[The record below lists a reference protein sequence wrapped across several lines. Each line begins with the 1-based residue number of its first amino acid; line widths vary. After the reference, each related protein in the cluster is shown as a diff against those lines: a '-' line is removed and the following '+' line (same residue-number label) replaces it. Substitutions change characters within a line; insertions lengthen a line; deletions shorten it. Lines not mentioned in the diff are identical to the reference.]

1 MASCFRRSCSAGQDD
16 KGVRPRVRSCAEC
29 ALFQR
34 LRVLKHW
41 KSAHSRDA
49 HMRDVRSRN
58 ANTRDVRSRG
68 ACARGAHSRHSF
80 ESRAQAAGSPLPDA
94 PALYRGLHDVEEVV
108 ANVGRARA
116 KELERVEFL
125 GGEGLVA
132 LGLAVRRAGLVVIPQ
147 DVVGCAAQALCQRDE
162 PRGAKLDAPALPRAV
177 RRLAHAKIVGDFG
190 LGESSCA
197 AQLCQPSFVS
207 LTHWYLLVWS

>member
-1 MASCFRRSCSAGQDD
+1 MLRWLRRQRRASARSYLRRVCAFPTFEGVETLEKRTLAGCSHSRRSLE
-16 KGVRPRVRSCAEC
+16 RRS
-29 ALFQR
+29 
-34 LRVLKHW
+34 
-41 KSAHSRDA
+41 
-49 HMRDVRSRN
+49 
-58 ANTRDVRSRG
+58 
-68 ACARGAHSRHSF
+68 
-80 ESRAQAAGSPLPDA
+80 QAAGPPLPDA

-132 LGLAVRRAGLVVIPQ
+132 FGLAVRRAGLVAIPQ
-147 DVVGCAAQALCQRDE
+147 DVVGRAAQALRQRDE